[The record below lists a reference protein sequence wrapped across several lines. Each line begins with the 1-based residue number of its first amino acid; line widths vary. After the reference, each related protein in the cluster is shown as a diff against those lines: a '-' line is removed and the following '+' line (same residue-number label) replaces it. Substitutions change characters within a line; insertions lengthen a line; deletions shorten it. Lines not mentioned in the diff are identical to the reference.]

1 MDEDGEDWAHRGS
14 GEHPGPEGNRILG
27 VSENGLK
34 NNELSC
40 LVEESSRQYKHAGCS
55 LVTKRTTAFTQTQG
69 GRKQKMEGNDVEIGQ
84 FDRKGT

>member
-1 MDEDGEDWAHRGS
+1 MDEDGEDWAHVGRGKRPS
-14 GEHPGPEGNRILG
+14 PEGNRILG
-27 VSENGLK
+27 ASENGLK